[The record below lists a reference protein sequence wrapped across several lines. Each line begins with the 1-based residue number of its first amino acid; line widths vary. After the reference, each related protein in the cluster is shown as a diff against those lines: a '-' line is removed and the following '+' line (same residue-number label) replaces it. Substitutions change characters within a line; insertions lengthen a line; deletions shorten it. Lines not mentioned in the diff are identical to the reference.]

1 MIPEF
6 EKITEEEVE
15 LLLSAPILVSIL
27 IAGADNEID
36 NSEIKKA
43 VSISKDKLKNKLALW
58 HFKNQKVV
66 FTNGCFDILHQGH
79 IHLLTQ
85 AKAMGNLLIVG
96 LNSDASVSRL
106 KGEGRPLQNEQSRAL
121 ILASLTVVDAIII
134 FDEDTPSNLIQA
146 ISPHV
151 LVKGGDYTLN
161 TVVGAEDVLAKGGTV
176 EIIPL
181 VEGEST
187 SAIEEKIKKQA

>member
-1 MIPEF
+1 MDYLDAYQQ
-6 EKITEEEVE
+6 KI
-15 LLLSAPILVSIL
+15 
-27 IAGADNEID
+27 
-36 NSEIKKA
+36 
-43 VSISKDKLKNKLALW
+43 ISKDKLKNKLALW